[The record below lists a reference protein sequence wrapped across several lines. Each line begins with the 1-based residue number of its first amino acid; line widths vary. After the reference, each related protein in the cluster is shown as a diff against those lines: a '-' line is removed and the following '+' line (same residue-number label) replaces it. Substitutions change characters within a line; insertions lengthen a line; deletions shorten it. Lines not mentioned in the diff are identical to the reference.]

1 MMNDRLRG
9 AVGLAMKAGKCR
21 SGDFIVE
28 RMLKRGQIL
37 LVLIDDAV
45 SAATRER
52 YTEACQKRDIP
63 LLFVEDPGEA
73 IGKPAHRILGIT
85 DSGFQK
91 MIMNAYN
98 ASNGI

>member
-28 RMLKRGQIL
+28 KMLKRGQIV
-37 LVLIDDAV
+37 LVLIDETV

-52 YTEACQKRDIP
+52 YTQVCKAREIP
-63 LLFVEDPGEA
+63 LLFVADPGEA

-91 MIMNAYN
+91 MIMNAYD
-98 ASNGI
+98 ALNGI